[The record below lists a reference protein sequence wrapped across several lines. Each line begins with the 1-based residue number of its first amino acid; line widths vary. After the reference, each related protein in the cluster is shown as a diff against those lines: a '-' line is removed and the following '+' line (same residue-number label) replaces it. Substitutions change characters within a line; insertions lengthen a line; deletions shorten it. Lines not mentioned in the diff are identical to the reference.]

1 MNEEFQQQ
9 HGDLGELP
17 EDIERERGEL
27 YPERGTS
34 VPRQGLPHDISYQED
49 IRNQSSVLG
58 SPKTESKVI
67 TTFDARPINA
77 VDFYESGGTM
87 GYGVPNASFT
97 FQVPEGRIGI
107 LRKFR
112 YEFSPIYPTIPAADI
127 LTSIQVSGITVAG
140 FTNMQLGQYVPEW
153 IDCYALAGEGQYITI
168 FFQFSG
174 TYPYVDV
181 TLNAEFYGNLLIST
195 GRQLEFEPGTEPHYS
210 KVLSQP
216 KQLVVKPA
224 TVSQPAK
231 ITGSVINPKTG
242 KPAPVRG
249 TYDRWYTFDSAGN
262 IIGSVNGNQA
272 RNLLKG

>member
-1 MNEEFQQQ
+1 MNEEFQRQ

-17 EDIERERGEL
+17 EDIERERGES
-27 YPERGTS
+27 YPERGNTA
-34 VPRQGLPHDISYQED
+34 PIQGLPSDVAYQARIAE
-49 IRNQSSVLG
+49 QKSVIG
-58 SPKTESKVI
+58 SPKTNSKVE

-77 VDFYESGGTM
+77 VDFYESGGTF

-112 YEFSPIYPTIPAADI
+112 YEFSPIYPNIPFNNI
-127 LTSIQVSGITVAG
+127 VTSIQVSGITVPG
-140 FTNMQLGQYVPEW
+140 YTGMQLAQYVPDW
-153 IDCYALAGEGQYITI
+153 IDCYALAGEGQYITL

-174 TYPYVDV
+174 AFPYAAVS
-181 TLNAEFYGNLLIST
+181 LNAEFYGNLLIST

-216 KQLVVKPA
+216 KTMIVKPL
-224 TVSQPAK
+224 TVPSPAPVN
-231 ITGSVINPKTG
+231 GSVINPKTG

-249 TYDRWYTFDSAGN
+249 TYDRWYTFNSAGN
-262 IIGSVNGNQA
+262 IIGSVSGTQA
-272 RNLLKG
+272 RALLKG